1 MHFPTGR
8 EIVILDAAVL
18 LEAEWDSMTHEVW
31 TTFIPKEEVIPLVS
45 STKAKVYCL
54 WKQKKKQKK
63 ANKVSNKVNG
73 FQRMNTHFTGRE
85 TNNGA

>member
-31 TTFIPKEEVIPLVS
+31 TTFIPKEEVIPSVRSKFATVS
-45 STKAKVYCL
+45 LKTKNKKS
-54 WKQKKKQKK
+54 KQE
-63 ANKVSNKVNG
+63 NKESNNVNG
-73 FQRMNTHFTGRE
+73 F
-85 TNNGA
+85 